1 MFSLIIFLYTTQ
13 KLKLLFLEVK
23 GAGGYGNDDDHSDS
37 EVVDSAANGSKTPKT
52 PKTPTSP
59 KESIYGSDGDLT
71 KANPSAKPS
80 AADKGL
86 GTVRSGTYMTQFGAG
101 QGPTKGKDSKVFL
114 ARVTRTYGLLFRP

>member
-1 MFSLIIFLYTTQ
+1 MITLLYQ
-13 KLKLLFLEVK
+13 KLKFLFLEVK
-23 GAGGYGNDDDHSDS
+23 GAGGYGNDDDYSDS
-37 EVVDSAANGSKTPKT
+37 EVVDNGSKTPKT

-71 KANPSAKPS
+71 KANPSAKPA

-101 QGPTKGKDSKVFL
+101 QGPTKGKAVDF
-114 ARVTRTYGLLFRP
+114 